1 MSGKSPFLRTNLAG
15 RPRLRLSASRG
26 TDARKQDLGL
36 RVEENGG
43 SDDEQKIAL
52 VAHYFARPPP
62 GSGHRQAEERMRM
75 ERT

>member
-1 MSGKSPFLRTNLAG
+1 MR
-15 RPRLRLSASRG
+15 ASRN
-26 TDARKQDLGL
+26 LGL